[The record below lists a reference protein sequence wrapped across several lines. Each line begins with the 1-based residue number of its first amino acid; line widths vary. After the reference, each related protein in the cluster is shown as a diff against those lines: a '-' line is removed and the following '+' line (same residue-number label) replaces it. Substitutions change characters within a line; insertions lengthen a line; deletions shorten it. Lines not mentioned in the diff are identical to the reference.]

1 MYIPLPLI
9 GDHLR
14 PDQVRLGSA
23 SGDFEFSLSHLF
35 TFLGIVTSLW
45 IGIDSLF
52 DSILEPVAVALDV
65 DNVAVV

>member
-1 MYIPLPLI
+1 M
-9 GDHLR
+9 R

-23 SGDFEFSLSHLF
+23 SGDFEFSFFHLF
-35 TFLGIVTSLW
+35 TFLGIITSFR

-52 DSILEPVAVALDV
+52 DPILEPVAVALDV